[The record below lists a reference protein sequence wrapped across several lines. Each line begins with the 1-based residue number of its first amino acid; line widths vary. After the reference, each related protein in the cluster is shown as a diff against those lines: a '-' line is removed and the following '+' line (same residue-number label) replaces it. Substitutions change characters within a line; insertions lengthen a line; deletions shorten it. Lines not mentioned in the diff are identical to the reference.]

1 MPGQDR
7 YRSVRGRY
15 RPCCGGRCL
24 LARPRSGDDASGASA
39 TMILVPT
46 ASFFYLL
53 PRKQSSLLPACL
65 AFLCLALSLAS
76 LVAAMVTEPG
86 ILPAAPPDEPREETK
101 QARRKITHVVI
112 RGHRIKLQ
120 ERRAKYTRHTDS
132 VVERFD
138 HHCPWV
144 GNAVGLRNYYYFVS
158 FVFWTTALSLV
169 VGLKSGLRLYTLSKS
184 RHYLDRVEPWQV
196 VGLASLTAYCV
207 VIFLLVGGLFAYH
220 FTLIS
225 RNITTNEDLRATYPS
240 RKSNPHD
247 RGCVANWKACLF
259 GKTPPSYV
267 LQLDREELLGDVE
280 MARRD
285 VVEDE
290 FRDAKDVV

>member
-1 MPGQDR
+1 MDQDT
-7 YRSVRGRY
+7 
-15 RPCCGGRCL
+15 RCYTLEPPRNL
-24 LARPRSGDDASGASA
+24 LGVISLSLRLHLLTDNSTASAREAPPSEQDKWAARHRRDWNRISRTPRRDKDAGPLPQRARPLPPVLRRALFTSKAAQRRRRVRRFCNNDPRAHRF
-39 TMILVPT
+39 I
-46 ASFFYLL
+46 LL
-53 PRKQSSLLPACL
+53 PAPHKQSSIFPALLALVCL
-65 AFLCLALSLAS
+65 TLSLAS

-158 FVFWTTALSLV
+158 FVFWTTMLALV

-184 RHYLDRVEPWQV
+184 KHYLDRVEPWQV
-196 VGLASLTAYCV
+196 VGLASLT
-207 VIFLLVGGLFAYH
+207 
-220 FTLIS
+220 LI
-225 RNITTNEDLRATYPS
+225 
-240 RKSNPHD
+240 
-247 RGCVANWKACLF
+247 VW
-259 GKTPPSYV
+259 
-267 LQLDREELLGDVE
+267 
-280 MARRD
+280 
-285 VVEDE
+285 
-290 FRDAKDVV
+290 